1 MQIEIAT
8 SFVRRLRGLM
18 FQKDVKTNY
27 GLLFPNSNRV
37 HSCFMLD
44 EITVV
49 YLDENFNVLD
59 LEILKPWKLGKK
71 VKNTKHVLEMNKV
84 EYENILDKKKVSIKW
99 RDR

>member
-8 SFVRRLRGLM
+8 SFIRRLRGLM
-18 FQKDVKTNY
+18 FQKNIRVNY

-71 VKNTKHVLEMNKV
+71 VKNTKHILEMNKL
-84 EYENILDKKKVSIKW
+84 EYENMTYAKRINIKVEV
-99 RDR
+99 